1 MAARRNKPRK
11 SRPLLRLVQLVSLL
25 VFCLALFAGYEIT
38 RPLHIPSDRIYAL
51 EQGQNVSDFA
61 RSLTEDGYVRNSK
74 IVIWTARLG
83 NIDRKFKAG
92 EYRFNPD
99 DNLLDVLDNIVN
111 GRSIIHTVRFIEG
124 WTFSDFLKQLS
135 SKSNIEHTL
144 IDVPYEEILST
155 LQIAEEHPE
164 GWFFPDTYNYSSGQS
179 DAVILHTAYDN
190 MKRSLESE
198 WENRRS
204 DLPYKTAYEG
214 LIVASIIQK
223 ESNVISE
230 YPIIAGVIVN
240 RLRKRMRL
248 QMDPTVIYGLHEFDG
263 ILKNSHLE
271 TDTPYNTYTRYGLP
285 PTPIAMPGLEAL
297 RAAANPADTSALYFV
312 AQGDG
317 THKFSD
323 TLEEHIKAVREYRK
337 KTSEQ

>member
-1 MAARRNKPRK
+1 MR
-11 SRPLLRLVQLVSLL
+11 VIQLGSLL

-38 RPLHIPSDRIYAL
+38 RPLNISNDRIYTL

-61 RSLTEDGYVRNSK
+61 RKLTEDGYVKNSK

-92 EYRFNPD
+92 EYRFNAD
-99 DNLLDVLDNIVN
+99 DNLLDVLDIIVN
-111 GRSIIHTVRFIEG
+111 GRSITYSVQFIEG
-124 WTFSDFLKQLS
+124 WTFSDFLENIR

-144 IDVPYEEILST
+144 ADVPYDEILRT
-155 LQIAEEHPE
+155 LKIAQEHPE

-179 DAVILHTAYDN
+179 DAAILHNAYEN
-190 MKRSLESE
+190 MKRNLESE
-198 WENRRS
+198 WENRRP

-223 ESNVISE
+223 ESRVIAE

-248 QMDPTVIYGLHEFDG
+248 QMDPTVIYGLGEFDG
-263 ILKNSHLE
+263 ILKKSHLN

-323 TLEEHIKAVREYRK
+323 TIDEHIKAVREYRLK
-337 KTSEQ
+337 ISK

>member
-1 MAARRNKPRK
+1 MAARRKKNRK
-11 SRPLLRLVQLVSLL
+11 SRPLLRVIQLGSLL
-25 VFCLALFAGYEIT
+25 IFCLALFAGYEIT
-38 RPLHIPSDRIYAL
+38 RPLHISNDRIYTL

-61 RSLTEDGYVRNSK
+61 RKLTADGYVKNSK

-92 EYRFNPD
+92 DYRFNPD
-99 DNLLDVLDNIVN
+99 DNLLNVLDIIVN
-111 GRSIIHTVRFIEG
+111 GRSITYSVQFIEG
-124 WTFSDFLKQLS
+124 WKFSDFLEILR
-135 SKSNIEHTL
+135 SKSNIKHTL
-144 IDVPYEEILST
+144 ADVPYDEILRT
-155 LQIAEEHPE
+155 LQIAQEHPE
-164 GWFFPDTYNYSSGQS
+164 GWFFPDTYNYSSGES
-179 DAVILHTAYDN
+179 DAAILHTAYDN
-190 MKRSLESE
+190 MKRTLEGE
-198 WENRRS
+198 WENRRP
-204 DLPYKTAYEG
+204 DLPYRTAYEG

-223 ESNVISE
+223 ESNVIAE

-248 QMDPTVIYGLHEFDG
+248 QMDPTVIYGLSEFDG
-263 ILKNSHLE
+263 ILKKSHLN

-323 TLEEHIKAVREYRK
+323 TIDEHIKAVRAYRMK
-337 KTSEQ
+337 IGK

>member
-1 MAARRNKPRK
+1 MAARRKKNRK
-11 SRPLLRLVQLVSLL
+11 SRPLLRVIQLGSLL
-25 VFCLALFAGYEIT
+25 FFCLALFAGYEIT
-38 RPLHIPSDRIYAL
+38 RPLHISNDRIYTL

-61 RSLTEDGYVRNSK
+61 RKLTVDGYVKNSK

-92 EYRFNPD
+92 DYRFNPD
-99 DNLLDVLDNIVN
+99 DNLLNVLDIIVN
-111 GRSIIHTVRFIEG
+111 GRSITYSVQFIEG
-124 WTFSDFLKQLS
+124 WTFSDFLDILR

-144 IDVPYEEILST
+144 ADVPSDEILRT
-155 LQIAEEHPE
+155 LQIAQEHPE
-164 GWFFPDTYNYSSGQS
+164 GWFFPDTYNYSSGES
-179 DAVILHTAYDN
+179 DAAILHTAYDN
-190 MKRSLESE
+190 MKRTLEGE
-198 WENRRS
+198 WENRRP
-204 DLPYKTAYEG
+204 DLPYRTAYEG

-223 ESNVISE
+223 ESNVIAE

-248 QMDPTVIYGLHEFDG
+248 QMDPTVIYGLSEFDG
-263 ILKNSHLE
+263 ILKKSHLN

-323 TLEEHIKAVREYRK
+323 TIDEHIKAVRAYRMK
-337 KTSEQ
+337 IGK

>member
-1 MAARRNKPRK
+1 M
-11 SRPLLRLVQLVSLL
+11 LRLVQLGSLL
-25 VFCLALFAGYEIT
+25 IFCLALFAGYELN

-61 RSLTEDGYVRNSK
+61 RKLTEDGYVKHSN

-83 NIDRKFKAG
+83 NTDRKFKAG
-92 EYRFNPD
+92 EYRFDSD
-99 DNLLDVLDNIVN
+99 DSLLDVLDSIVN
-111 GRSIIHTVRFIEG
+111 GRSIVYKAQFIEG
-124 WTFSDFLKQLS
+124 WTFNDFLEKLRTI
-135 SKSNIEHTL
+135 SNIEHTL
-144 IDVPYEEILST
+144 ANVPDDEVLST
-155 LQIAEEHPE
+155 LQISEKHPE

-179 DAVILHTAYDN
+179 DEVILHTAYEN

-198 WENRRS
+198 WANRRP
-204 DLPYKTAYEG
+204 DLPYKTEYEG

-223 ESNVISE
+223 ESSVISE

-263 ILKNSHLE
+263 VLKKSHLD

-312 AQGDG
+312 SQGDG

-323 TLEEHIKAVREYRK
+323 TIEEHIEAVLEYRK
-337 KTSEQ
+337 KIGQ

>member
-1 MAARRNKPRK
+1 M
-11 SRPLLRLVQLVSLL
+11 RLIQLGSLL

-38 RPLHIPSDRIYAL
+38 RPLNITDDRIYVL
-51 EQGQNVSDFA
+51 EQGQSVSDFA
-61 RSLTEDGYVRNSK
+61 RKLTEDGYVKNSK

-111 GRSIIHTVRFIEG
+111 GRSIIYTVQFIEG
-124 WTFSDFLKQLS
+124 WTFDDFLEQLR

-144 IDVPYEEILST
+144 VDIPNDEILST

-179 DAVILHTAYDN
+179 DAVILLTAYNN
-190 MKRSLESE
+190 MKHSLESE
-198 WENRRS
+198 WENRRP

-230 YPIIAGVIVN
+230 YPIIAGVVVN

-248 QMDPTVIYGLHEFDG
+248 QMDPTVIYGLHKFDG
-263 ILKNSHLE
+263 ILKKSHLDA
-271 TDTPYNTYTRYGLP
+271 DTPYNTYTRYGLP
-285 PTPIAMPGLEAL
+285 PTPIAMPGLDAL
-297 RAAANPADTSALYFV
+297 RAAANPAETSALYFV

-323 TLEEHIKAVREYRK
+323 TLEEHVKAVRKYRK
-337 KTSEQ
+337 KKSE

>member
-1 MAARRNKPRK
+1 MATRRNKSRK
-11 SRPLLRLVQLVSLL
+11 SRPLLRLIQLGSLL
-25 VFCLALFAGYEIT
+25 VFCFALFAGYEIT
-38 RPLHIPSDRIYAL
+38 RPLHIPNDRIYSLA
-51 EQGQNVSDFA
+51 QGQNVSDFA
-61 RSLTEDGYVRNSK
+61 RNLREDGYVKNSK
-74 IVIWTARLG
+74 IVIWTARIG

-92 EYRFNPD
+92 EYRFDPD
-99 DNLLDVLDNIVN
+99 DNLLDVFDDIVN
-111 GRSIIHTVRFIEG
+111 GRSVVHTVQFIEG
-124 WTFSDFLKQLS
+124 WTFNDFLEKLRSIQ
-135 SKSNIEHTL
+135 NIEHTL
-144 IDVPYEEILST
+144 ADVPYDEILSS
-155 LQIAEEHPE
+155 LQIAQEHPE
-164 GWFFPDTYNYSSGQS
+164 GWFFPDTYNYSTGQT
-179 DAVILHTAYDN
+179 DAVILHNAYKN
-190 MKRSLESE
+190 MKRSLERE
-198 WENRRS
+198 WENRRT

-240 RLRKRMRL
+240 RLLKRMRL

-263 ILKNSHLE
+263 VLKKSHLN

-323 TLEEHIKAVREYRK
+323 TIDEHVKAVREYRK